1 MAKTTMSLQV
11 LSLRYALVS
20 IVFLG
25 LTGIEGLFM
34 RTQLSNLSYSIPSV
48 LTVPMAPEH
57 FYAMLTAHPL
67 VGAYGW
73 AYLAVFSAF
82 YYLVPT
88 LIKKPLYSIRL
99 ANGHMWMH
107 IIGLLTV
114 WSAGYFLKFG
124 ALYTAYWPLP
134 VARFAPISVVVFAVG
149 LALVELSVLCF
160 IFNIFATVLRRSMS
174 NPLTGGVALLSLLM
188 ASFGLDRLIAISQVQ
203 AMSGSIRGLFGGSAA
218 LNGGAQTTKS
228 EEPLPVFVV
237 AVMRGS
243 IDAVLNAV
251 VLAGAGILML
261 AFALP
266 TLLTGVILNPL
277 TVDALVYKNVFW
289 WGLDMIADGDVL
301 IWVAGTLYL
310 LAPILA
316 NRPLYG
322 EKVVR
327 YVILTDLIV
336 SMGVWSHHLLSDRP
350 QPDLLRLI
358 SGQFITWGEFFTMGL
373 SFFAVLMT
381 LWLARPV
388 KLSMPMKF
396 MLGGIM
402 GFALGGASGL
412 LQANYAVNLIMHNT
426 QWVPG
431 FHIHEML
438 LTGLSNILFAAI
450 YALLPMLTGTALKSE
465 RLGNLHFWLW
475 TIGGVGMAFSM
486 GLAWRDGMLR
496 RTLYPG
502 VTMYL
507 PYMNGALF
515 FGIVLALGFLA
526 FLANLIHTYGLR
538 TLIGLFI
545 PGVAKKASTGN
556 AMQSDT

>member
-1 MAKTTMSLQV
+1 MKRVITLEV
-11 LSLRYALVS
+11 LSLRYAVVA
-20 IVFLG
+20 IAFLG

-34 RTQLSNLSYSIPSV
+34 RTQLSDMS
-48 LTVPMAPEH
+48 LTVPGLVTIPMAPEH
-57 FYAMLTAHPL
+57 YYAMLTAHPL

-88 LIKKPLYSIRL
+88 LIKRPLYSIKL

-107 IIGLLTV
+107 IVGLLTV
-114 WSAGYFLKFG
+114 WSAGFFLRFG
-124 ALYTAYWPLP
+124 SLYTVYWPLP
-134 VARFAPISVVVFAVG
+134 VARFPPISVAVFAVG
-149 LALVELSVLCF
+149 LALIELSVLCF
-160 IFNIFATVLRRSMS
+160 IFNIFATILKITKPDAS
-174 NPLTGGVALLSLLM
+174 TKGVALRSLLIT
-188 ASFGLDRLIAISQVQ
+188 SFGLDGVARFL
-203 AMSGSIRGLFGGSAA
+203 RGVFGHKTA
-218 LNGGAQTTKS
+218 LNGGS
-228 EEPLPVFVV
+228 HVPDPEPLPVFVV

-251 VLAGAGILML
+251 VLAGAGVLML

-266 TLLTGVILNPL
+266 TLLAGIRLDPL
-277 TVDALVYKNVFW
+277 IVDPLLYKNVFW

-310 LAPILA
+310 LAPMLA

-322 EKVVR
+322 QQVVR

-336 SMGVWSHHLLSDRP
+336 SMGVWSHHLLSDMP
-350 QPDLLRLI
+350 QPDLMRLI

-381 LWLARPV
+381 LWLARPI
-388 KLSMPMKF
+388 KFTMPLKF

-402 GFALGGASGL
+402 GFALGGGSGL
-412 LQANYAVNLIMHNT
+412 LQANHAINLVMHNT

-431 FHIHEML
+431 IHIHEML

-450 YALLPMLTGTALKSE
+450 YALLPMLTGTGLKSE
-465 RLGNLHFWLW
+465 RLSNLHFWLW

-486 GLAWRDGMLR
+486 GFAWRDGMLR

-502 VTMYL
+502 LSMYL
-507 PYMNGALF
+507 PYMNGAMF
-515 FGIVLALGFLA
+515 FGIILAIGFLA
-526 FLANLIHTYGLR
+526 FLANLVHTYGLR
-538 TLIGLFI
+538 TLVGLFI
-545 PGVAKKASTGN
+545 PQVSRPKEIKPS
-556 AMQSDT
+556 

>member
-1 MAKTTMSLQV
+1 MAKAPMTLQV
-11 LSLRYALVS
+11 LSLRYAVVS
-20 IVFLG
+20 ILFLA
-25 LTGIEGLFM
+25 LAGIEGLFM
-34 RTQLSNLSYSIPSV
+34 RGQLSNLSF
-48 LTVPMAPEH
+48 TVPGLITIPMSPEH
-57 FYAMLTAHPL
+57 YYAMLTAHPL

-73 AYLAVFSAF
+73 AYLAVFAAF
-82 YYLVPT
+82 YFLVPT

-99 ANGHMWMH
+99 ANAHMWMH
-107 IIGLLTV
+107 IVGLLTV
-114 WSAGYFLKFG
+114 WSAGFFLKFG
-124 ALYTAYWPLP
+124 SLYTVYWPLP
-134 VARFAPISVVVFAVG
+134 VVRFPPISVVVFAIG
-149 LALVELSVLCF
+149 LALVESSVLCF
-160 IFNIFATVLRRSMS
+160 IFNLFVTVLRRSAS
-174 NPLTGGVALLSLLM
+174 NPLSKGVALRSLLM
-188 ASFGLDRLIAISQVQ
+188 ASFGVDGVVRSL
-203 AMSGSIRGLFGGSAA
+203 RGLLGRRTALDGGSRR
-218 LNGGAQTTKS
+218 LDP
-228 EEPLPVFVV
+228 EPLPVFVV

-251 VLAGAGILML
+251 VLAGAGVLML
-261 AFALP
+261 AFTLP
-266 TLLTGVILNPL
+266 TLLAGIRLDPMM
-277 TVDALVYKNVFW
+277 VDALWYKNVFW

-322 EKVVR
+322 EQVVR

-350 QPDLLRLI
+350 QPEIMRLL

-388 KLSMPMKF
+388 KLSMPLKF
-396 MLGGIM
+396 MLGGMM

-412 LQANYAVNLIMHNT
+412 LQANFAVNIIMHNT

-438 LTGLSNILFAAI
+438 LTGLSNVLFAAI
-450 YALLPMLTGTALKSE
+450 YALLPMLTGTSLKSE
-465 RLGNLHFWLW
+465 RLSNLHFWLW

-502 VTMYL
+502 VDMYL
-507 PYMNGALF
+507 PYMNAATF

-526 FLANLIHTYGLR
+526 FLANLIKTYGLR
-538 TLIGLFI
+538 TLVGLFI
-545 PGVAKKASTGN
+545 PMPAAKPK
-556 AMQSDT
+556 

>member
-1 MAKTTMSLQV
+1 MAKTIMSLQV
-11 LSLRYALVS
+11 LSLRYAVVS

-25 LTGIEGLFM
+25 LAGIEGLFM
-34 RTQLSNLSYSIPSV
+34 RSQLSDLSFSIPGLV
-48 LTVPMAPEH
+48 TIPMAPEH
-57 FYAMLTAHPL
+57 YYAMLTAHPL

-73 AYLAVFSAF
+73 AYLAVFAAF

-88 LIKKPLYSIRL
+88 LIKKPLFSIRL
-99 ANGHMWMH
+99 ADGHMWMH
-107 IIGLLTV
+107 IVGLLTV
-114 WSAGYFLKFG
+114 WSAGFFLKFG
-124 ALYTAYWPLP
+124 ALYTVYWPLP
-134 VARFAPISVVVFAVG
+134 VARFPPLSVVVFSVG

-160 IFNIFATVLRRSMS
+160 IFNIFATIMKKSSADSVTSRGALR
-174 NPLTGGVALLSLLM
+174 SLLM
-188 ASFGLDRLIAISQVQ
+188 ASFGLDSIAR
-203 AMSGSIRGLFGGSAA
+203 SIRGLFGHRTA
-218 LNGGAQTTKS
+218 LNGGTAIAKT
-228 EEPLPVFVV
+228 EPLPVFVV

-251 VLAGAGILML
+251 VLAGAGVLML

-266 TLLTGVILNPL
+266 KLLTGFAPDPL
-277 TVDALVYKNVFW
+277 IVDPLVYKNVFW

-322 EKVVR
+322 EQVVR

-350 QPDLLRLI
+350 QPELMRLL

-381 LWLARPV
+381 LWLARPL
-388 KLSMPMKF
+388 KLSMPLKF
-396 MLGGIM
+396 MLGGMM
-402 GFALGGASGL
+402 GFALGGGSGL
-412 LQANYAVNLIMHNT
+412 LQANFAVNLIMHNT

-431 FHIHEML
+431 FHVHEML

-465 RLGNLHFWLW
+465 RLSNIHFWLW

-507 PYMNGALF
+507 PYMNGATF
-515 FGIVLALGFLA
+515 FGIVLAIGFLA
-526 FLANLIHTYGLR
+526 FLANLVHTYGLR

-545 PGVAKKASTGN
+545 PAVAKK
-556 AMQSDT
+556 

>member
-1 MAKTTMSLQV
+1 MAKTAMSLQV
-11 LSLRYALVS
+11 LSLRYAVVS

-25 LTGIEGLFM
+25 LAGIEGLFM
-34 RTQLSNLSYSIPSV
+34 RTQLSDLSYSIPGLLS
-48 LTVPMAPEH
+48 VPMEPEH

-73 AYLAVFSAF
+73 AYLAVFAAF
-82 YYLVPT
+82 YFLVPT
-88 LIKKPLYSIRL
+88 LIKKPLFSIRL

-114 WSAGYFLKFG
+114 WSAGFFLKFG
-124 ALYTAYWPLP
+124 ALYTVYWPLP
-134 VARFAPISVVVFAVG
+134 VARFEPTSVLVFAVG

-160 IFNIFATVLRRSMS
+160 IFNIFATIVKKNPADSVTGKGALR
-174 NPLTGGVALLSLLM
+174 SLLM
-188 ASFGLDRLIAISQVQ
+188 ASFGLDTLAR
-203 AMSGSIRGLFGGSAA
+203 SIRGLLGHRTA
-218 LNGGAQTTKS
+218 LNGGSKT
-228 EEPLPVFVV
+228 EPLPVFVV

-251 VLAGAGILML
+251 VLAGAGVLML
-261 AFALP
+261 AFVVP
-266 TLLTGVILNPL
+266 TLLTGIVLNPL
-277 TVDALVYKNVFW
+277 IVDPLVYKNVFW

-310 LAPILA
+310 LAPMLA

-327 YVILTDLIV
+327 YVILADLVV

-350 QPDLLRLI
+350 QPELMRLL

-396 MLGGIM
+396 MLGGMM

-412 LQANYAVNLIMHNT
+412 LQANFAVNLIMHNT

-431 FHIHEML
+431 FHVHEML
-438 LTGLSNILFAAI
+438 LTGLSSILFAAM
-450 YALLPMLTGTALKSE
+450 YALLPMLTGTGLKSE
-465 RLGNLHFWLW
+465 RLSNLHFWLW
-475 TIGGVGMAFSM
+475 MIGGVGMAFSM
-486 GLAWRDGMLR
+486 GFAWRDGMLR

-515 FGIVLALGFLA
+515 FGIILALGFLA
-526 FLANLIHTYGLR
+526 FLANLVHTYGLR

-545 PGVAKKASTGN
+545 PSVAKK
-556 AMQSDT
+556 

>member
-1 MAKTTMSLQV
+1 MVKTSMTLQV
-11 LSLRYALVS
+11 LSLRYAVVAV
-20 IVFLG
+20 VFLG
-25 LTGIEGLFM
+25 LAGIEGLFM
-34 RTQLSNLSYSIPSV
+34 RSQLSNLSFSIPG
-48 LTVPMAPEH
+48 LITVPMASEH
-57 FYAMLTAHPL
+57 YYAMLTAHPL

-73 AYLAVFSAF
+73 AYLAVFAAF
-82 YYLVPT
+82 YFLVPT

-99 ANGHMWMH
+99 ANVHMWIH

-114 WSAGYFLKFG
+114 WSAGFFLKFG
-124 ALYTAYWPLP
+124 SLYTVYWPLP
-134 VARFAPISVVVFAVG
+134 VARFSPISVVVFAVG
-149 LALVELSVLCF
+149 LALVEFSVLCF
-160 IFNIFATVLRRSMS
+160 IFNIFATVLRTSK
-174 NPLTGGVALLSLLM
+174 PDALTKGTALRSLLV
-188 ASFGLDRLIAISQVQ
+188 ASFGLDGVAHYL
-203 AMSGSIRGLFGGSAA
+203 RGLFGQKTA
-218 LNGGAQTTKS
+218 LNGGTHSHA
-228 EEPLPVFVV
+228 EPLPVFVV

-243 IDAVLNAV
+243 IDAALNAV
-251 VLAGAGILML
+251 VLAGAGVLML
-261 AFALP
+261 VFALP
-266 TLLTGVILNPL
+266 TLVAGVRLDPL
-277 TVDALVYKNVFW
+277 MVDPLVYKNVFW

-322 EKVVR
+322 EQVVR

-350 QPDLLRLI
+350 QPELMRLL

-381 LWLARPV
+381 LWLARPL
-388 KLSMPMKF
+388 KLSMPLKF
-396 MLGGIM
+396 MLAGMM

-412 LQANYAVNLIMHNT
+412 LQANFAINLVMHNT

-450 YALLPMLTGTALKSE
+450 YALLPMLTGTGLKSE
-465 RLGNLHFWLW
+465 RLSNLHFWLW

-486 GLAWRDGMLR
+486 GFAWRDGMLR

-502 VTMYL
+502 VSMYL

-515 FGIVLALGFLA
+515 FGALLALGFLA

-545 PGVAKKASTGN
+545 PQIAKQK
-556 AMQSDT
+556 

>member
-1 MAKTTMSLQV
+1 MTLQV
-11 LSLRYALVS
+11 LSLRYAV
-20 IVFLG
+20 VAVAFLG
-25 LTGIEGLFM
+25 LAGIEGLFM
-34 RTQLSNLSYSIPSV
+34 RTQLSNMSFSV
-48 LTVPMAPEH
+48 PELITIPMASEH
-57 FYAMLTAHPL
+57 YYAMLTAHPM

-73 AYLAVFSAF
+73 AYLAVFAAF
-82 YYLVPT
+82 YFLVPT

-99 ANGHMWMH
+99 ANAHMWIH

-114 WSAGYFLKFG
+114 WSAGFFLKFG
-124 ALYTAYWPLP
+124 SLYTVYWPLP
-134 VARFAPISVVVFAVG
+134 VARFSPISVVVFAVG

-160 IFNIFATVLRRSMS
+160 IFNIFATVLKTSK
-174 NPLTGGVALLSLLM
+174 PDALTKGVALRSLLM
-188 ASFGLDRLIAISQVQ
+188 ASFGLDGVARYL
-203 AMSGSIRGLFGGSAA
+203 RGLFGQKTA
-218 LNGGAQTTKS
+218 LNGGTHS
-228 EEPLPVFVV
+228 HSEPLPVFVV

-243 IDAVLNAV
+243 IDAALNAV
-251 VLAGAGILML
+251 VLAGAGVLML
-261 AFALP
+261 VFALP
-266 TLLTGVILNPL
+266 TLVAGVRLDPL
-277 TVDALVYKNVFW
+277 MVDPLVYKNVFW

-322 EKVVR
+322 EQVVR

-350 QPDLLRLI
+350 QPELMRLL

-381 LWLARPV
+381 LWLARPL
-388 KLSMPMKF
+388 KLSMPLKF
-396 MLGGIM
+396 MLAGMM

-412 LQANYAVNLIMHNT
+412 LQANFAINLVMHNT

-450 YALLPMLTGTALKSE
+450 YALLPMLTGTGLKSE
-465 RLGNLHFWLW
+465 RLSNLHFWLW

-486 GLAWRDGMLR
+486 GFAWRDGMLR
-496 RTLYPG
+496 RTLYPD
-502 VTMYL
+502 TAMYL

-515 FGIVLALGFLA
+515 FGVLLALGFLA

-545 PGVAKKASTGN
+545 PQIGKQK
-556 AMQSDT
+556 

>member
-1 MAKTTMSLQV
+1 MAKAPMTLQV
-11 LSLRYALVS
+11 LSLRYAVVS
-20 IVFLG
+20 ILFLA
-25 LTGIEGLFM
+25 LAGIEGLFM
-34 RTQLSNLSYSIPSV
+34 RGQLSNLSF
-48 LTVPMAPEH
+48 TVPGLITIPMSPEH
-57 FYAMLTAHPL
+57 YYGMLTAHPL

-73 AYLAVFSAF
+73 AYLAVFAAF
-82 YYLVPT
+82 YFLVPT

-99 ANGHMWMH
+99 ANAHMWMH
-107 IIGLLTV
+107 VVGLLTV
-114 WSAGYFLKFG
+114 WSAGFFLKFG
-124 ALYTAYWPLP
+124 SLYTVYWPLP
-134 VARFAPISVVVFAVG
+134 VVRFPPISVVVFAIG
-149 LALVELSVLCF
+149 LALVEISVLCF
-160 IFNIFATVLRRSMS
+160 IFNLFATVLKRSES
-174 NPLTGGVALLSLLM
+174 NPLPKGVALRGLLM
-188 ASFGLDRLIAISQVQ
+188 ASFGIDGVVKSL
-203 AMSGSIRGLFGGSAA
+203 RGLFGRRTALDGGSRG
-218 LNGGAQTTKS
+218 LDP
-228 EEPLPVFVV
+228 EPLPVFVV

-261 AFALP
+261 AFTLP
-266 TLLTGVILNPL
+266 ILLAGIRLDPMM
-277 TVDALVYKNVFW
+277 VDALWYKNVFW

-322 EKVVR
+322 EQVVR

-350 QPDLLRLI
+350 QPEIMRLL

-388 KLSMPMKF
+388 KLSMPLKF
-396 MLGGIM
+396 MLGGMM

-412 LQANYAVNLIMHNT
+412 LQANFAVNIIMHNT

-438 LTGLSNILFAAI
+438 LTGLSNVLFAAI
-450 YALLPMLTGTALKSE
+450 YALLPMLTGTGLKSE
-465 RLGNLHFWLW
+465 RLSNLHFWLW

-486 GLAWRDGMLR
+486 GLSWRDGMLR

-502 VTMYL
+502 VDMYL
-507 PYMNGALF
+507 PYMNAATF

-526 FLANLIHTYGLR
+526 FLANLIKTYGLR
-538 TLIGLFI
+538 TLVGLFI
-545 PGVAKKASTGN
+545 PMPAAKPK
-556 AMQSDT
+556 